1 LVLFVALSALVTAL
15 TTVGLLLWAGYHWSG
30 LLDLETTAA
39 ADESDTKRA
48 GLRPDGADS
57 DSAEDDADEAPGRDD
72 VLQDTETQ
80 LRGVIEVVDV
90 GVTSGALQDVLR
102 THYAIADVKGQKVIL
117 MTTSRRCVPCAGV
130 DDSLS
135 HALMQQ
141 ALRDV
146 RLVRVDLE
154 VFREELERLRIPTR
168 LYPGFFMIGPDT
180 RPVDA
185 IHGGEWDE
193 DVAENIAPVLGSF
206 VRGQYT
212 ERRHAEWSP
221 TTTSVP
227 L

>member
-1 LVLFVALSALVTAL
+1 MCWLNPNGF
-15 TTVGLLLWAGYHWSG
+15 AGRQ
-30 LLDLETTAA
+30 T
-39 ADESDTKRA
+39 
-48 GLRPDGADS
+48 
-57 DSAEDDADEAPGRDD
+57 
-72 VLQDTETQ
+72 
-80 LRGVIEVVDV
+80 
-90 GVTSGALQDVLR
+90 
-102 THYAIADVKGQKVIL
+102 
-117 MTTSRRCVPCAGV
+117 
-130 DDSLS
+130 
-135 HALMQQ
+135 LMQQ